1 MKYQLNPECLNCE
14 PLVLNIAVEF
24 AQSNDVLQEARNVI
38 KKVSFSDKDYVVKSF
53 KKPNFLNQL
62 LYTYFRPSKALRSY
76 EYSLKI
82 AQFVPK
88 GIAYVECYDKGL
100 LSESFFISECFDYD
114 FTIREVLTDPE
125 FADRDVIYTQF
136 AKFAYELHDQGVLHR
151 DFSPGN
157 ILIKRS
163 AEGYIFNIID
173 INRMDFKALTLK
185 ERMKNFS
192 MLWASDADLAFI
204 AEQYAGFSGLN
215 SVECQRLAQSFNH
228 SNKRFKN
235 FKKRLKGRPVTD

>member
-1 MKYQLNPECLNCE
+1 MKYQLNPECSNCQ
-14 PLVLNIAVEF
+14 PLVLNIAAKF
-24 AQSNDVLQEARNVI
+24 AQSNYVLQEARNVI
-38 KKVSFSDKDYVVKSF
+38 KKVSFQDKDYVVKSF
-53 KKPNFLNQL
+53 KKPNFVNQL

-88 GIAYVECYDKGL
+88 GIAFVECYEKGL
-100 LSESFFISECFDYD
+100 IGESYFISECFDYD
-114 FTIREVLTDPE
+114 FTIREVLTNPAFE
-125 FADRDVIYTQF
+125 DRESIYTQF
-136 AKFAYELHDQGVLHR
+136 AKFAYELHQQGVLHR

-163 AEGYIFNIID
+163 DQGYLFNIID
-173 INRMDFKALTLK
+173 INRMDFKALSLK
-185 ERMKNFS
+185 QRMKNFS
-192 MLWASDADLAFI
+192 MLWASDDDLDFI
-204 AEQYAGFSGLN
+204 AQQYAVFSGLN
-215 SVECQRLAQSFNH
+215 AEDCKALAQGFNH